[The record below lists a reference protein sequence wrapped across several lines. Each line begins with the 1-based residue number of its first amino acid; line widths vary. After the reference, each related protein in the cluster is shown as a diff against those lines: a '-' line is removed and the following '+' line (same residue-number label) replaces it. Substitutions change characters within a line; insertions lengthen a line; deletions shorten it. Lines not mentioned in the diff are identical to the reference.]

1 METYTLLRQFADSWG
16 MLGMLLCFAVAAV
29 WTFRPGAAKGQHE
42 AAMQIFRNEDRPK
55 DDTDGR

>member
-16 MLGMLLCFAVAAV
+16 MLGMLLCFTVAAI
-29 WTFRPGAAKGQHE
+29 WTFRPGARKGQDE

-55 DDTDGR
+55 DEADGR